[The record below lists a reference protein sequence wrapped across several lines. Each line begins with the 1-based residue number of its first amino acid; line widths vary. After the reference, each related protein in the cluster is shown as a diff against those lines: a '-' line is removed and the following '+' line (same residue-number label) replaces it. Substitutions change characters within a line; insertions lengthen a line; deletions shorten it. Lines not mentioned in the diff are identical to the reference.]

1 MNKFIFEAIFF
12 FVIGITNFANAA
24 EIDRAYYFGNPDVS
38 YPLIIAKNDVAT
50 SKINGVIRAKVKDII
65 DTTSTTMAEG
75 NFNSVALNVDYQIPC
90 NHEGGVLSVI
100 LNAYVNFENSAH
112 PSAFCYGLN
121 FNSNTGERIF
131 SSNLNYTP
139 EIVTQ
144 KLRNYAA
151 KNGIYFFEDFQG
163 LNEVPQYFYYD
174 DNMHVHFLFQQ
185 YEVAPYAVGI
195 IDLDAAIN

>member
-1 MNKFIFEAIFF
+1 MNKFIFAAIFF
-12 FVIGITNFANAA
+12 FVTGITNFSSAA
-24 EIDRAYYFGNPDVS
+24 EIDRAYYLGNPDVS

-50 SKINGVIRAKVKDII
+50 SKINGVIRAKVKEII

-75 NFNSVALNVDYQIPC
+75 NFNSVVLNVDYQIPC
-90 NHEGGVLSVI
+90 NHAGGVLSVI
-100 LNAYVNFENSAH
+100 LTAYVNYERSAH

-121 FNSNTGERIF
+121 FNSATGERIF

-151 KNGIYFFEDFQG
+151 KNGIYLFEDFQE

-195 IDLDAAIN
+195 IDLDAAKD